1 MLLQPKAKNYL
12 IGTRAKVQNE
22 PQIAVITRIDY
33 QRGFIYLL
41 FKRMREE
48 KYPFPQALEQN
59 IIQPIVSKNKSHHQ

>member
-1 MLLQPKAKNYL
+1 MILQPIAKNYL

-22 PQIAVITRIDY
+22 TQIAVITRIDY

-48 KYPFPQALEQN
+48 KYPFPQSLNQN
-59 IIQPIVSKNKSHHQ
+59 IIQPIVSKNQSHQQ

>member
-1 MLLQPKAKNYL
+1 MQTTVKNYL

-22 PQIAVITRIDY
+22 SQIAVITRIDY
-33 QRGFIYLL
+33 QRGFVYLL

-59 IIQPIVSKNKSHHQ
+59 IIQPIISKNQSYH